1 MAKGFTVV
9 RAPIQSIST
18 PNNIVYLRDCVHSS
32 AAPFVTLKA
41 SFHARNFNH
50 FLNQLWY
57 DKIEIL
63 KKESFMLGLPRGAE
77 WIIILV
83 IVVLLFGPGRI
94 GKIAGELGR
103 SIKNFR
109 EGLGNKEEESQEPE
123 KKEEVK

>member
-1 MAKGFTVV
+1 
-9 RAPIQSIST
+9 
-18 PNNIVYLRDCVHSS
+18 
-32 AAPFVTLKA
+32 
-41 SFHARNFNH
+41 
-50 FLNQLWY
+50 
-57 DKIEIL
+57 
-63 KKESFMLGLPRGAE
+63 MLGLPRGAE